1 MTVQSSRLH
10 LSLWLLLHVVA
21 FATVLNSSALAQSGD
36 RPPIETKT
44 RAAVIAV
51 SIDKKLK
58 GDPALL
64 ADLMAE
70 GRRFVAKT
78 RVEADEEYNG
88 NREYFR
94 GGRRYT
100 YERGYAFRSLVGNRY
115 LSIVRDDGTYTGGA
129 HPNSR
134 LDTILWDR
142 MQRKRISVRPFFNET
157 ADNGPTMTALAT
169 LVRRAVSIE
178 RQERREG
185 GMNEHARKE
194 FLATLDET
202 IAKDDQLKETIQP
215 SLLKLGPVSLAP
227 STTPGKSSGLTFH
240 FSPYDVDAYAAG
252 PYTVFVPWSD
262 LKPFLSA
269 EGTAIFAGERPAK
282 DKDEL

>member
-1 MTVQSSRLH
+1 VIRTSSFI
-10 LSLWLLLHVVA
+10 VA
-21 FATVLNSSALAQSGD
+21 GVLAYACLASAAAEPKSDL
-36 RPPIETKT
+36 ETKT
-44 RAAVIAV
+44 RAAVITV

-58 GDPALL
+58 GDLALV
-64 ADLMAE
+64 ADLMTE

-78 RVEADEEYNG
+78 RAEADEEYKSDRG
-88 NREYFR
+88 YFR

-129 HPNSR
+129 HPK
-134 LDTILWDR
+134 
-142 MQRKRISVRPFFNET
+142 KRISVRPFFNET
-157 ADNGPTMTALAT
+157 ADNGPTMTALAA
-169 LVRRAVSIE
+169 LVRRAVTIE
-178 RQERREG
+178 RQDRREG
-185 GMNEHARKE
+185 PMNEHERKE

-202 IAKDDQLKETIQP
+202 IAKDEQLKETIQP
-215 SLLKLGPVSLAP
+215 SLLKLGPISLAP

-252 PYTVFVPWSD
+252 PYTVFVPWTD

-269 EGTAIFAGERPAK
+269 EGTAIFAGERPEK
-282 DKDEL
+282 DKEL